1 MVHVNVG
8 KARVRARGIDKE
20 TQKPFVREEYH
31 FRFDL
36 ELVLKMYLLV
46 FFKYLEI

>member
-20 TQKPFVREEYH
+20 TQKPFVRKKYH
-31 FRFDL
+31 LIFDL
-36 ELVLKMYLLV
+36 ELILKMYLLV
-46 FFKYLEI
+46 SFK

>member
-1 MVHVNVG
+1 MVHVSVG

-20 TQKPFVREEYH
+20 TQKPFVRKEYP

-46 FFKYLEI
+46 LFKYLEI